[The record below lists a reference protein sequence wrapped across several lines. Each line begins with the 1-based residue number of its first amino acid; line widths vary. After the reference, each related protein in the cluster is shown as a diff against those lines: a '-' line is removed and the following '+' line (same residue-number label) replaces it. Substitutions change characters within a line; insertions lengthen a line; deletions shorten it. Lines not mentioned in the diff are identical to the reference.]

1 MMQSKKIIDNFK
13 MLYNT
18 LDRDTLS
25 FKLLNDVYDDDIRFS
40 DCFHNISGIDSLFEY
55 FDGLYENVS
64 FIRFDF
70 SDQWLNEDSGML
82 TWVMSYQ
89 HPKLNGGEIIYVEG
103 ASQLNF
109 KDGKV
114 IQHRDYFDGGA
125 LLYEHIPI
133 LKRII
138 IFLKNRMA

>member
-1 MMQSKKIIDNFK
+1 MMKSEKIIDNFK
-13 MLYNT
+13 QMYNT
-18 LDRDTLS
+18 LDRDTLN
-25 FKLLNDVYDDDIRFS
+25 FQLLSDVYADDIKFT
-40 DCFHNISGIDSLFEY
+40 DCFHNINGIDSLFEY
-55 FDGLYENVS
+55 FDGLYENVT

-70 SDQWLNEDSGML
+70 FDQWLNEESGML

-89 HPKLNGGEIIYVEG
+89 HPKLNSGEVIQVEG

-109 KDGKV
+109 KNGKV
-114 IQHRDYFDGGA
+114 VKHRDYFDGGA

-133 LKRII
+133 LRRII

>member
-1 MMQSKKIIDNFK
+1 MMQNEIIIDNFK
-13 MLYNT
+13 KLYNT
-18 LDRDTLS
+18 LDRDTLN
-25 FKLLNDVYDDDIRFS
+25 FQLLNDVYDDNIEFK
-40 DCFHNISGIDSLFEY
+40 DCFHNINGINSLFNY

-70 SDQWLNEDSGML
+70 SDHWLSEDSGVL

-89 HPKLNGGEIIYVEG
+89 HPKLNGGALIQVEG
-103 ASQLNF
+103 ISQLNF
-109 KDGKV
+109 KDGKIV
-114 IQHRDYFDGGA
+114 RHRDYFDGGA

-138 IFLKNRMA
+138 IFLKNRMS